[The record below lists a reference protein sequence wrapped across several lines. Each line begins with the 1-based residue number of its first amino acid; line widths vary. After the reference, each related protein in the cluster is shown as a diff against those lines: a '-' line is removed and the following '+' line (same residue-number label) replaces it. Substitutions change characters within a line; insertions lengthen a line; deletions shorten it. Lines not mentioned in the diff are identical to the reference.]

1 MHQLYQE
8 ESEAREVWNV
18 EELRKHAK
26 EITKQCEEKGYTIE
40 EAEMLVHVLQNEID
54 QCKKIILQKNFKA
67 LAE

>member
-1 MHQLYQE
+1 M
-8 ESEAREVWNV
+8 
-18 EELRKHAK
+18 EELRKYAK

-40 EAEMLVHVLQNEID
+40 ETEMLVHVLQNEID